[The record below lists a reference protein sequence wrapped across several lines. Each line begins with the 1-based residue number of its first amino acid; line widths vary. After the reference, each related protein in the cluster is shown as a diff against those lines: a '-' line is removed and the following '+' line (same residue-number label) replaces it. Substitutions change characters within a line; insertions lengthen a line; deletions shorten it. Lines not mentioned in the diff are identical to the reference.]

1 MLSPVDA
8 TGEDT
13 LGALYYEGLRRG
25 IIFFAAL
32 LLLILPGV
40 VAARYGRPE
49 PGFAETRRVNP
60 VHGSSAPLGSF
71 RSVMPHG
78 ARSSAPIN
86 HIHECKQLL

>member
-8 TGEDT
+8 TGENT
-13 LGALYYEGLRRG
+13 LGALHYEGLRRG

-49 PGFAETRRVNP
+49 TGFAETRRVNP
-60 VHGSSAPLGSF
+60 VHARLRLRAAFVPLC
-71 RSVMPHG
+71 RAVPDHPP
-78 ARSSAPIN
+78 R
-86 HIHECKQLL
+86 

>member
-13 LGALYYEGLRRG
+13 LDALHYECLRRG

-49 PGFAETRRVNP
+49 PGFAETRRANR
-60 VHGSSAPLGSF
+60 VHGSTAPLGIF
-71 RSVMPHG
+71 RSVMPRG
-78 ARSSAPIN
+78 ARSSAPMN
-86 HIHECKQLL
+86 HIHVCKQLL

>member
-13 LGALYYEGLRRG
+13 LGALHYEGLRRG

-32 LLLILPGV
+32 FLLILPGI

-71 RSVMPHG
+71 RSVMPRN
-78 ARSSAPIN
+78 ARSSAPTN
-86 HIHECKQLL
+86 HIHEFEQLL